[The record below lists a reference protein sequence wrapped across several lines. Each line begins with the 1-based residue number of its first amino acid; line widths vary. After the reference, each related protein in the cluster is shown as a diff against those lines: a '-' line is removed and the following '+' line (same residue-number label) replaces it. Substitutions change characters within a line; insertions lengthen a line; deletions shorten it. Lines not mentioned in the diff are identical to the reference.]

1 VINTICYIGL
11 GSNIGDSM
19 SIINDATS
27 LLGQLPKTK
36 LVKSSSLYFSDPI
49 SDVKQNKYINAV
61 AQLKTHLKPY
71 ELLLELQAIE
81 SAFYRQR
88 VDEVKWGPRTLDLD
102 IILFGNEQFK
112 DSHLTIPHAE
122 MHNRL
127 FVLQPLF
134 DISGEIYIS
143 GLGSLSYLI
152 DNAPKYELHKLD
164 A

>member
-1 VINTICYIGL
+1 VSTTTGYIGL
-11 GSNIGDSM
+11 GSNIGDSIC
-19 SIINDATS
+19 IINDAIE
-27 LLGQLPKTK
+27 LLGQLPHTQLIKA
-36 LVKSSSLYFSDPI
+36 SSLYSSEPVSEI
-49 SDVKQNKYINAV
+49 KQNNYINAV
-61 AQLKTHLKPY
+61 AQIKTTLKAH

-88 VDEVKWGPRTLDLD
+88 DDELKWGPRTLDLD
-102 IILFGNEQFK
+102 IILFGNERFN

-134 DISGEIYIS
+134 DVAGELYVS
-143 GLGSLSYLI
+143 GLGSLTFLLK
-152 DNAPKYELHKLD
+152 NAPKYALHKLD